1 VESKIICIFAY
12 SIKHIQNNINTM
24 TTTINKPTIEILI
37 SNEAQMIIDILKG
50 AISKSPTG
58 VSFISIKEYKNQ
70 YGEISNQTINIGKN
84 LLKNAQLKDVET
96 LKELD
101 ITTLNTKSDKV
112 TLELARTE
120 MINSFTN
127 PDKTR
132 SNGQINAY
140 THITEGLKVHNQSA
154 EIYVYGLRIRKET
167 IIEGVYPTVNSKP
180 LTVAKNELKTLLKSS
195 KYVQLKVSEMI
206 GLTGNKETLEFKA

>member
-1 VESKIICIFAY
+1 MFSFNDTNITLYFESTESDDLRKFGY
-12 SIKHIQNNINTM
+12 SKDHRFNT
-24 TTTINKPTIEILI
+24 TQVVLALATNSDGLPIGSALFEGNRAEVKTLAASIESWKKL
-37 SNEAQMIIDILKG
+37 
-50 AISKSPTG
+50 
-58 VSFISIKEYKNQ
+58 F
-70 YGEISNQTINIGKN
+70 NIGKN